1 MKRVVLDLASEDA
14 SPTGPYYL
22 ISMMIDEGRKNVN
35 IVDLSKDGYFLSKKV
50 PVSWNSPKRCYRI
63 LLLSGTTSQLTWEG
77 QNETLR
83 GKRHFLE
90 SMKGVKSASTVK

>member
-1 MKRVVLDLASEDA
+1 
-14 SPTGPYYL
+14 
-22 ISMMIDEGRKNVN
+22 MMIDEGRKNVN

-90 SMKGVKSASTVK
+90 SMKGDLTVAVQTKNKLVMTLGEETKN